1 MKAED
6 VMSSPVRVVA
16 PEDTVAHARNLMIKH
31 RISRVLVMEGNRLAG
46 IFTKKDL
53 AYRLRN
59 TEPIW
64 RRRPIDRIPLS
75 LLMTPSPL
83 VVEPEASIREIAA
96 LMLDR
101 MISGIPV
108 VNSGEVVGIVTKS
121 DILRSASVQKL
132 DVPVTALMEEPV
144 TVSRYHSLDHIVD
157 LFSESGGKLIVV
169 NNDGTLAG
177 IITETNLAF
186 FQYMNETGEIPE
198 KDIKMLRKETSGG
211 RKSLRYVL
219 EASALAED
227 VMTHPVVTAGPETT
241 AAAAVKMMIDHH
253 INSVV
258 IARGSEILGIV
269 KRDNILQE
277 VAK

>member
-6 VMSSPVRVVA
+6 VMSSPVRVVS
-16 PEDTVAHARNLMIKH
+16 PDDTVAYARNQMIKH
-31 RISRVLVMEGNRLAG
+31 RISRVLVMEGGKLAG
-46 IFTKKDL
+46 IVTKKDL
-53 AYRLRN
+53 AYRLRQ

-64 RRRPIDRIPLS
+64 RRRPIDRIPVS
-75 LLMTPSPL
+75 VLMTPDPL
-83 VVEPEASIREIAA
+83 TIGPATPMREIAA

-101 MISGIPV
+101 SISGLPV
-108 VNSGEVVGIVTKS
+108 VNEGEVLGIVTKS
-121 DILRSASVQKL
+121 DILRSAAARSL
-132 DVPVTALMEEPV
+132 TTPVSGLMESPV

-157 LFSESGGKLIVV
+157 LLSERDEKLIVA

-186 FQYMNETGEIPE
+186 FIYRDESGGIPE
-198 KDIKMLRKETSGG
+198 RDIKVLRKEAAGG
-211 RKSLRYVL
+211 RKAYRYVQ
-219 EASALAED
+219 EVSAVAED
-227 VMTHPVVTAGPETT
+227 VMTHPVLTAPPETS
-241 AAAAVKMMIDHH
+241 AAEAVQMMIGRR

-258 IARGSEILGIV
+258 IIRGQEVLGIV

>member
-16 PEDTVAHARNLMIKH
+16 PEDTVAHARNQMIKH
-31 RISRVLVMEGNRLAG
+31 KISRVLVMEGDRLAG
-46 IFTKKDL
+46 IITKKDL

-59 TEPIW
+59 TDPIW
-64 RRRPIDRIPLS
+64 RRRPIDRIPVS
-75 LLMTPSPL
+75 LLMTPAPL
-83 VVEPEASIREIAA
+83 VVDPETSIRDLAA

-132 DVPVTALMEEPV
+132 DVPVTTLMEEAV
-144 TVSRYHSLDHIVD
+144 TVSRYHSLDHVVD

-186 FQYMNETGEIPE
+186 YEYANEAGGIPE

-211 RKSLRYVL
+211 RKSFRYVQ
-219 EASALAED
+219 EASAVAED
-227 VMTHPVVTAGPETT
+227 VMTHPVVTADPETT
-241 AAAAVKMMIDHH
+241 AAAAVKMMVDHH

>member
-1 MKAED
+1 
-6 VMSSPVRVVA
+6 MSSPVRVVA
-16 PEDTVAHARNLMIKH
+16 PEDTVAYARNQMIKH
-31 RISRVLVMEGNRLAG
+31 KISRVLVMEGDRLAG
-46 IFTKKDL
+46 IITKKDL

-59 TEPIW
+59 TDPIW
-64 RRRPIDRIPLS
+64 RRRPIDRIPVS
-75 LLMTPSPL
+75 LLMTPAPL
-83 VVEPEASIREIAA
+83 VVDPETSIRDLAA

-132 DVPVTALMEEPV
+132 DVPATTLMEEAV
-144 TVSRYHSLDHIVD
+144 TVSRYHSLDHVVD

-186 FQYMNETGEIPE
+186 YEYANEAGEIPE

-211 RKSLRYVL
+211 RKSFRYVQ
-219 EASALAED
+219 EASAVAED
-227 VMTHPVVTAGPETT
+227 VMTHPVVTADPETT
-241 AAAAVKMMIDHH
+241 AAAAVKMMVDHH

>member
-6 VMSSPVRVVA
+6 VMSSPVRVVT
-16 PEDTVAHARNLMIKH
+16 PEDTAAHARNLMIKH
-31 RISRVLVMEGNRLAG
+31 RISRVLVMEGDRLAG

-53 AYRLRN
+53 AYRLRQ
-59 TEPIW
+59 TEPVW
-64 RRRPIDRIPLS
+64 RRRPIDRIPVS
-75 LLMTPSPL
+75 LLMTPAPI
-83 VVEPEASIREIAA
+83 VVGQETSIREIAA

-108 VNSGEVVGIVTKS
+108 VNNGEVTGIVTKS
-121 DILRSASVQKL
+121 DILRSASVQTL

-186 FQYMNETGEIPE
+186 FEYANESGEIPE

-211 RKSLRYVL
+211 RKSFRYIQEV
-219 EASALAED
+219 SAVAED
-227 VMTHPVVTAGPETT
+227 VMTHPVVTTGPETT
-241 AAAAVKMMIDHH
+241 AAAAVKMMLDHH

-258 IARGSEILGIV
+258 IVRGSEILGIV
-269 KRDNILQE
+269 KRNNILQE